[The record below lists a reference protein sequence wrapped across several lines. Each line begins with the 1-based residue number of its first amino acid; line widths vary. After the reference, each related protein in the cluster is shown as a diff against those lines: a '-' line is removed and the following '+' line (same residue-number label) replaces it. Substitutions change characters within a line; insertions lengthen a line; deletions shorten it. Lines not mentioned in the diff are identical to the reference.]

1 MMRALRP
8 DGARQ
13 WYAQSMFVMPLLHR
27 QTPAPRA
34 KEALRQRAALAA
46 VPAPAR
52 APVPAQEPADPR
64 VDYIPVPPVGY
75 DDEGYPVEDSV
86 GQSQKHI
93 DQTLDSY
100 ATVRDWCRRKGLGEV
115 FSDLVMPYLRGQR
128 NKVVCPDL
136 MVSLRAERRDERT
149 SYKLWEN
156 STPDFVME
164 ALSNSTWKADVRAK
178 KRLYRH
184 LGVSE
189 YWLFDPAGKR
199 LEERLRG
206 YRLRRYTY
214 RGRVL
219 HLYGLVRPNRQGR
232 WASEVLG
239 LELCVREKGDMRLYD
254 PAASEFLHSIE
265 ESYAR
270 AHALDDER
278 QNAARERT
286 ARQAAEQRAQSA
298 DKRAESADKRAESAE
313 QRARAAEA
321 RAKAAQ
327 EAADSRIAALEAQLR
342 AQRQPD

>member
-1 MMRALRP
+1 
-8 DGARQ
+8 
-13 WYAQSMFVMPLLHR
+13 MFVMPLLHR

-34 KEALRQRAALAA
+34 KVALRQRTALAA

-52 APVPAQEPADPR
+52 VPVPAQEPADPR

-93 DQTLDSY
+93 DQTFDSY
-100 ATVRDWCRRKGLGEV
+100 AALRDWCRRGALSRGARGACPSHENGLGEV
-115 FSDLVMPYLRGQR
+115 FSDLFMPYLRGQR
-128 NKVVCPDL
+128 SKVVCPDL
-136 MVSLRAERRDERT
+136 MVSLRAERLDERT

-156 STPDFVME
+156 STPDFVLE